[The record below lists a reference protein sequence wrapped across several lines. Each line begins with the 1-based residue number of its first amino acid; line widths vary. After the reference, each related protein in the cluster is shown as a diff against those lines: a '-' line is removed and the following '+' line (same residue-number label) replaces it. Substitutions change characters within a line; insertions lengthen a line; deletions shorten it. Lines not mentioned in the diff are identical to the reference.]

1 MCAGNRS
8 MWFWLA
14 IIALL
19 CWSGSDLFSK
29 IGCRDGRD
37 KYNPL
42 KMVIAV
48 GVVMGIH
55 AAYEIFVGGAV
66 VTWHVMWTYLPV
78 SLLYIGSMTL
88 GYVGLRYIELS
99 ISSPICNSS
108 GALVAVLC
116 LITGTLD
123 ESITGAMRWMVIG
136 AVALVCIGVVG
147 LGIVESREDGELRKK
162 RQEGSNY
169 KYAKSWLALCLP
181 VAYCLLDAAGTFAD
195 SLVLRTLNEDSAN
208 CAYELTFLAAAVICF
223 IYVVIIKK
231 DKLVFKAEAPKY
243 AGALFE
249 TAGQFAYIYA
259 LADEAHVALSAPII
273 SAYCVAS
280 VLWSRI
286 FLKEKLSW
294 KHYAMIALVVFG
306 IVMIGVFDI
315 CGRASNPFPY
325 EGKVAR
331 RSRDGCGGAVSS
343 TQRCPPHQSPP
354 ATASP
359 HRGSHWICG
368 NPHAFPRGKAFG
380 ACKYRK
386 PPRKKVQTSK
396 LGLHLLF
403 TAVVLR

>member
-1 MCAGNRS
+1 

-123 ESITGAMRWMVIG
+123 DSIHGAMRWAVIG
-136 AVALVCIGVVG
+136 AVALVCIGVIG
-147 LGIVESREDGELRKK
+147 LGVVESTEDDELRKA
-162 RQEGSNY
+162 RQAASNY

-195 SLVLRTLNEDSAN
+195 SLVLERLSSQASEAGLFATLEECTDYAASAAN
-208 CAYELTFLAAAVICF
+208 CAYELTFLFAAACCF
-223 IYVVIIKK
+223 VYVVLIKK
-231 DKLVFKAEAPKY
+231 QKLVPKQEGPKY
-243 AGALFE
+243 LGAAFE
-249 TAGQFAYIYA
+249 TAGQFAYIFA
-259 LADEAHVALSAPII
+259 LSDTAHVALSAPII

-280 VLWSRI
+280 VVWSRI

-294 KHYAMIALVVFG
+294 KHYAMIALVVIG
-306 IVMIGVFDI
+306 IVTLGVFDI
-315 CGRASNPFPY
+315 
-325 EGKVAR
+325 
-331 RSRDGCGGAVSS
+331 
-343 TQRCPPHQSPP
+343 
-354 ATASP
+354 
-359 HRGSHWICG
+359 
-368 NPHAFPRGKAFG
+368 
-380 ACKYRK
+380 
-386 PPRKKVQTSK
+386 
-396 LGLHLLF
+396 
-403 TAVVLR
+403 